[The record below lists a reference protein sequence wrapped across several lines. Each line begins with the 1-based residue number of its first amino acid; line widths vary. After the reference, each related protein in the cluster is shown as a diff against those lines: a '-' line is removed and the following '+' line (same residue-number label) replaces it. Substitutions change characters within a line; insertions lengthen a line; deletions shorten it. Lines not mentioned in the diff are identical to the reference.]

1 MIHEYAV
8 DPALLNNWERFRYL
22 TEKFGVCRG
31 RLISRFPKR
40 WKAMVYDGLSSV
52 GEIERKRIEIC
63 LQRIDEKMLARAPAA
78 AWDGAQGWLL
88 NAELEHERQPFHA
101 IVAGANPRDHG
112 RILAY
117 DDLSEDAPLWAVSRE
132 RAVSRA
138 ASSLAA
144 AVSPILRIAKKVIF
158 VDPHFDP
165 YRQRALNTLRAFLN
179 ACLDGRLERS
189 SPELEFHTAFRAEN
203 AGFAVGCQQRLPEK
217 IPRGMSLKVVRWRA
231 RNGGDGLHN
240 RYILTERGG
249 VRLAWGLDEGSE
261 AQTDDL
267 SLLEPE
273 LYKTRWDQYCGD
285 QPAFDR
291 VDEIVVSGTRVL
303 R

>member
-52 GEIERKRIEIC
+52 GEIERKKIEIY

-78 AWDGAQGWLL
+78 AWDGAKGWLS

-112 RILAY
+112 CVLAY
-117 DDLSEDAPLWAVSRE
+117 DDLSEDAPLWAVLRE
-132 RAVSRA
+132 RVVSRD

-165 YRQRALNTLRAFLN
+165 YKPKALSTLRAFLN
-179 ACLDGRLERS
+179 ACLDRRLERS
-189 SPELEFHTAFRAEN
+189 NPELEFHTAFRAKMWV
-203 AGFAVGCQQRLPEK
+203 FRL
-217 IPRGMSLKVVRWRA
+217 SA
-231 RNGGDGLHN
+231 SDDCRNGF
-240 RYILTERGG
+240 LT
-249 VRLAWGLDEGSE
+249 VCL
-261 AQTDDL
+261 
-267 SLLEPE
+267 
-273 LYKTRWDQYCGD
+273 
-285 QPAFDR
+285 
-291 VDEIVVSGTRVL
+291 
-303 R
+303 